1 MYVASPSENGR
12 HKDAARGAQ
21 VRGMVSQPI
30 AERSFET
37 PDGPV
42 RLQIWPPR
50 PDQADWRCDY
60 AIQGRDGVRHG
71 YGMGVDAVQA
81 LYLALQGAHIAL
93 LMSEHGRAGR
103 LTWLEQTDLALP
115 LPVYL
120 TADQV
125 RSSPPQD

>member
-1 MYVASPSENGR
+1 MTTPL
-12 HKDAARGAQ
+12 
-21 VRGMVSQPI
+21 I

-50 PDQADWRCDY
+50 PDEKDWRCDY
-60 AIQGRDGVRHG
+60 SIQGPEGVRPG

-115 LPVYL
+115 LPAYL
-120 TADQV
+120 TADDV